1 MKVLDDRCFLPI
13 KINVVSEYSSEPK
26 NLRFLDVTIDV
37 MHTGLNRKGT
47 NFPKEVVD
55 ANIETIY
62 NTPILGYIKSDNNDD
77 DESDFEGH
85 KHKIIIDDNGIRYV
99 YAGSAYGVIPE
110 SCNPRWVIKECED
123 GVEREFLRVD
133 GILWTKFEDA
143 IEIVGRDLIKGH
155 SMEITNL
162 SGHKEKDKGFVI
174 DSFEFDGCCI
184 LGDDVIPGMID
195 SDIVLNYSLHAED
208 IASEIKEKLKEYAIS
223 KNDCHAS
230 KEDDN
235 NKSNLEGEK
244 TEMND
249 KNELLE
255 KYGVQLESLN
265 FSLEDV
271 TLEELEKKLKEM
283 SNYSS
288 KSGTSA
294 ETQEPEKAEYT
305 LNMMELL
312 EEIRKELGK
321 YTYIDRW
328 KDERCQYWL
337 VDVQGSEVIV
347 TDCKDNY
354 TLCGMQY
361 ACAGDK
367 VTIDVSTK
375 KRKKTTYADFEDG
388 TTAEVVENP
397 MPMYFEEKIDSIISK
412 YTAEVDELK
421 KYQEMYS
428 EIKPKYDEYVAA
440 EQAAIEKAN
449 EEKRAALFS
458 LMDEKIGGMEEYEA
472 LKSNTEMEYSM
483 LENACYAIYGR
494 KASEFSYVP
503 TKKKAAD
510 GGLTKFGVGGAP
522 LDDKEDEYGEL
533 FKKYGS
539 ND

>member
-1 MKVLDDRCFLPI
+1 
-13 KINVVSEYSSEPK
+13 
-26 NLRFLDVTIDV
+26 
-37 MHTGLNRKGT
+37 
-47 NFPKEVVD
+47 
-55 ANIETIY
+55 
-62 NTPILGYIKSDNNDD
+62 
-77 DESDFEGH
+77 
-85 KHKIIIDDNGIRYV
+85 
-99 YAGSAYGVIPE
+99 
-110 SCNPRWVIKECED
+110 
-123 GVEREFLRVD
+123 
-133 GILWTKFEDA
+133 
-143 IEIVGRDLIKGH
+143 
-155 SMEITNL
+155 MEITNL
-162 SGHKEKDKGFVI
+162 SGNKEKDKGFVI

-354 TLCGMQY
+354 TLYGMQY